1 MIAEKVRVTDGEVPG
16 HLLVVDDEALIRWA
30 ASSTLSD
37 AGYEVAQAAD
47 GAEARRQSASKQ
59 FDLALLD
66 LRLPDTDGLTLMRD
80 ILTQQ
85 PQCRFIV
92 MTAFRTPELTANA
105 SATGVP
111 VLDKPFSM
119 PDMLR
124 LVDDV
129 LHHHGI

>member
-1 MIAEKVRVTDGEVPG
+1 M

-30 ASSTLSD
+30 ASTTLAD
-37 AGYEVAQAAD
+37 AGYHVIQAAD
-47 GAEARRQSASKQ
+47 GAEARRQSADAPV
-59 FDLALLD
+59 DLALLD

-80 ILTQQ
+80 ISQRH
-85 PQCRFIV
+85 PNCRFIM

-105 SATGVP
+105 SSTGVP

-124 LVDDV
+124 LVGDL
-129 LHHHGI
+129 LHPAA